1 MAETISDCVKSAREK
16 AGLTMMPILLCLV
29 IGTGLS
35 DAGTLSERPVP
46 AGGDPTG
53 IWDADSLDIDVY
65 ATPTL
70 LASVSDL
77 LLEGFVD
84 GQISMEFQGTHRFEY
99 VVGVDVSLAFMG
111 GPIAVALNDTVSE
124 SGQYVLSGTQMIL
137 ANTAGMD
144 TIGYTVSGDTLSLI
158 QDVPLGEFATLV
170 GSIDPDGGSPIAV
183 LHLLRV
189 SSGNGSADFDGDGSV
204 GFPDFLVFAQNFG
217 TTSADPGFDARFDLD
232 TDGVVGFTDFLVFV
246 NQFGR

>member
-1 MAETISDCVKSAREK
+1 
-16 AGLTMMPILLCLV
+16 
-29 IGTGLS
+29 
-35 DAGTLSERPVP
+35 
-46 AGGDPTG
+46 
-53 IWDADSLDIDVY
+53 
-65 ATPTL
+65 
-70 LASVSDL
+70 
-77 LLEGFVD
+77 
-84 GQISMEFQGTHRFEY
+84 
-99 VVGVDVSLAFMG
+99 
-111 GPIAVALNDTVSE
+111 
-124 SGQYVLSGTQMIL
+124 
-137 ANTAGMD
+137 
-144 TIGYTVSGDTLSLI
+144 GYTVSGDTLSLI

-189 SSGNGSADFDGDGSV
+189 SSGNGSADFDGDGLV